1 MINDIVV
8 NDPFYRSG
16 TRFTELGR
24 DRIDEA
30 LRLLREHQPRTIL
43 DVGFFPGIIGQALRE
58 HGFTG
63 RLDGIGLLNGQKVE
77 DFQPTYN
84 QLFDHE
90 LDPFHGPV
98 GAVGA
103 IDLGQTY
110 DLILGLEIVEH
121 LLDPFP
127 FFRLLATH
135 LSERGVA
142 FISTPNVSSFG
153 AVCRLL
159 RGRSNYE
166 SIERWLEFGKSEWRP
181 HVRLYDRRELI
192 DLGQRHGLKTI
203 AHRYII
209 TKALSYERQRGPAWF
224 ARRLA
229 SALVP
234 WFREDQ
240 FICYRRQSVP

>member
-1 MINDIVV
+1 MINDFVV
-8 NDPFYRSG
+8 NDPFYKAG
-16 TRFTELGR
+16 TTFTELGR
-24 DRIDEA
+24 DRIDEV
-30 LRLLREHQPRTIL
+30 LRLLREQQPQSIL
-43 DVGFFPGIIGQALRE
+43 DVGFFPGLVGQALRN
-58 HGFTG
+58 HGFHG
-63 RLDGIGLLNGQKVE
+63 RLDGLGLLNGQPAENFK
-77 DFQPTYN
+77 PTYN
-84 QLFDHE
+84 HLFIHE

-98 GAVGA
+98 GPFN
-103 IDLGQTY
+103 LGQSY

-127 FFRLLATH
+127 FFRLLASH

-142 FISTPNVSSFG
+142 LVSTPNVSSFG
-153 AVCRLL
+153 ALCRLM

-166 SIERWLEFGKSEWRP
+166 SIERWLELGKSEWRP

-192 DLGQRHGLKTI
+192 DLGQRHGLSTI
-203 AHRYII
+203 AHRYV
-209 TKALSYERQRGPAWF
+209 TTQALSYERHRGPAWF

-240 FICYRRQSVP
+240 FICYRRQNAP